1 MVTSDSEYSGVP
13 QREQRSLIRTLCRQ
27 ATCSALAIAI
37 AGGFF
42 SAAAEDGKVVTDPRR
57 PFLENAKKSSLP
69 RLSLTAQII
78 KNVDVD
84 GVERY
89 QNKFLSDPMTRLST
103 DNVFERY
110 QLQLKSNDVDDRF
123 YKTSG
128 YLLNTLVTVTAG
140 RLGGGG
146 TMLGVGKGLATK
158 ASSTAIDDAVKEIAQ
173 HGHQE
178 TKDWLETE
186 LREKAQLGVIG
197 NLASVGKLTPE
208 QKRQWLRDN
217 EFVGDVLKHASE
229 VRDEDKPI
237 VEGMLISA
245 LDAHIKAGL
254 DLSAKVDATQDAKLA
269 AQAKQI
275 GAVSRSLNE
284 FRQETEEELQDIQTK
299 QQEISDKVGKLEGRV
314 DKNTDDI
321 AFLQKFMFDKMDP
334 AEQLAA
340 LKSGMLS
347 LSEEDRE
354 KKTLQIE
361 ILQKRQ
367 ELTASVAKFG
377 QGAASLANIARN
389 LKVDPNVVKTLD
401 DAAKVANVA
410 QTVMVGI
417 ASGGLGYL
425 SAAEAVTGFA
435 FGGGDDGGAARHA
448 EIMAALG
455 EIKQGIAEI
464 QQMLVQIGAQLDQI
478 QKNQQTMME
487 ALYQVS
493 QQIDKNHREEMEEIT
508 KLRTDMITTA
518 TMLNETLFKDILSC
532 DVLNSR
538 LKNRKF
544 SWTTPI
550 PFEALQSEY
559 AQRGDKC
566 LEGLKDNLSNPFD
579 LGTYHLK
586 RFKGYPGSTVEE
598 YVDKTYP
605 ESLKVA
611 LRVADAASI
620 RDIVESLQRPVE
632 TLSALEI
639 KLKALRQNQDE
650 AKTRL
655 SDRPE
660 QQITMLLENPVSAQT
675 LIKHTGYLVA
685 MHPFFELQSV
695 LRSGNQD
702 DLISLKG
709 QSDEGYQLL
718 RTVKD
723 YYDLAISQQVM
734 MSGDLLLPI
743 YVKIWLDGLSA
754 KGDAETD
761 DAFAKRKS
769 LEADLETALGSN
781 DILAANFVLKLISDQ
796 IDKNGNIISYAF
808 AYQVPTDPT
817 YMQKILPTDQFTIQP
832 PQAGKPVEWTVKIG
846 EKLVKLP
853 SPTDVTQGK
862 LMQSPE
868 LYQLLT
874 ARSEVQEQMDTY
886 PEFSNLSKGDWE
898 LVHQAVWFTAKDGAK

>member
-1 MVTSDSEYSGVP
+1 V
-13 QREQRSLIRTLCRQ
+13 IRTVFRQ
-27 ATCSALAIAI
+27 TTCSALAVAI

-42 SAAAEDGKVVTDPRR
+42 SAASQDGTVAVADPKR
-57 PFLENAKKSSLP
+57 PFLENAKTSSLP

-89 QNKFLSDPMTRLST
+89 QNKFLSDPMTRLT
-103 DNVFERY
+103 MDNVFERY

-128 YLLNTLVTVTAG
+128 YLLNTLVTVG
-140 RLGGGG
+140 SSRLGGGG
-146 TMLGVGKGLATK
+146 TMMGVGKGLATK

-178 TKDWLETE
+178 TKDWLATE
-186 LREKAQLGVIG
+186 LRDKAQLGVIG
-197 NLASVGKLTPE
+197 NLASIGKLTPE
-208 QKRQWLRDN
+208 EKRKWLSEN
-217 EFVGDVLKHASE
+217 EFVGDLLKHAGD
-229 VRDEDKPI
+229 VREEDKPI

-254 DLSAKVDATQDAKLA
+254 DLSVKVDAAQDAKLA

-284 FRQETEEELQDIQTK
+284 FRVETEDELQDIQTK
-299 QQEISDKVGKLEGRV
+299 QQEISDKVGQLEGRV
-314 DKNTDDI
+314 DKNTDDV

-340 LKSGMLS
+340 LKGGMLS
-347 LSEEDRE
+347 LSDEDRE

-389 LKVDPNVVKTLD
+389 LKVDKNVVKTLD

-435 FGGGDDGGAARHA
+435 FGGNDGGAARHA
-448 EIMAALG
+448 EIMGALR
-455 EIKQGIAEI
+455 EIQQGIVEI
-464 QQMLVQIGAQLDQI
+464 QQMLVQIGEQLDQI

-508 KLRTDMITTA
+508 KLRTDMLTAA

-538 LKNRKF
+538 LRNRKF

-586 RFKGYPGSTVEE
+586 RFKEYPGSTVEE

-605 ESLKVA
+605 ESVKVV
-611 LRVADAASI
+611 LRVNDQVPV
-620 RDIVESLQRPVE
+620 RNMVESFQRPVE
-632 TLSALEI
+632 TLPALEL
-639 KLKALRQNQDE
+639 KLKALGNNKAD

-655 SDRPE
+655 SQRPE
-660 QQITMLLENPVSAQT
+660 QQIAMLLENPISAQT

-685 MHPFFELQSV
+685 MHPFFELQTV
-695 LRSGNQD
+695 MKSGTQD

-734 MSGDLLLPI
+734 MSGDALLPA
-743 YVKIWLDGLSA
+743 YTKIWLDGGSA
-754 KGDAETD
+754 KGEAETD
-761 DAFAKRKS
+761 EAFAKRKS
-769 LEADLETALGSN
+769 LRADLETALGSN
-781 DILAANFVLKLISDQ
+781 EILGANFVLKLVSDQ
-796 IDKNGNIISYAF
+796 IGKNGNIISYAF
-808 AYQVPTDPT
+808 AYQVPTDST
-817 YMQKILPTDQFTIQP
+817 YMQKILPTDQFTLQSSA
-832 PQAGKPVEWTVKIG
+832 AGKPVEWTIKIG
-846 EKLVKLP
+846 EKVIKLP
-853 SPTDVTQGK
+853 TPTEVADGK

-886 PEFSNLSKGDWE
+886 PEFSSLSNGDWD
-898 LVHQAVWFTAKDGAK
+898 LVHQAVWFTAKDGK

>member
-1 MVTSDSEYSGVP
+1 MFTFGRQYRDVP
-13 QREQRSLIRTLCRQ
+13 LRKQKSLIKVFFRQ
-27 ATCSALAIAI
+27 ATCSALAVAI

-42 SAAAEDGKVVTDPRR
+42 SAAAEDGAIVVTDPRR

-84 GVERY
+84 GVQRY
-89 QNKFLSDPMTRLST
+89 QNKFLSDPMTRLSM

-123 YKTSG
+123 YKKTG
-128 YLLNTLVTVTAG
+128 YLLNKLVDVGTG
-140 RLGGGG
+140 KIGGGG
-146 TMLGVGKGLATK
+146 TLIGIGKGLAKK
-158 ASSTAIDDAVKEIAQ
+158 ASSTAINDAVKEIAK
-173 HGHQE
+173 HGHQG
-178 TKDWLETE
+178 TQDWLGTK
-186 LREKAQLGVIG
+186 LRDKAQLGVIR
-197 NLASVGKLTPE
+197 NLASLGNLTPE
-208 QKRQWLRDN
+208 EKRKWLREN
-217 EFVGDVLKHASE
+217 EFVGDLLKHASE
-229 VRDEDKPI
+229 VREEDKPI

-254 DLSAKVDATQDAKLA
+254 DLSVKVDAAQDAKLA

-284 FRQETEEELQDIQTK
+284 FKQETEDELQGIQTK
-299 QQEISDKVGKLEGRV
+299 QQEISDKVGELEGRV

-321 AFLQKFMFDKMDP
+321 EFLQKFMFDRMEP

-347 LSEEDRE
+347 LSKEDVA

-377 QGAASLANIARN
+377 QGAASLARIARD
-389 LKVDPNVVKTLD
+389 LKVDENVVKTLN
-401 DAAKVANVA
+401 DAAKVANVG
-410 QTVMVGI
+410 QSVMVGI

-435 FGGGDDGGAARHA
+435 FGGDDGGAARHA
-448 EIMAALG
+448 EIMGALR

-464 QQMLVQIGAQLDQI
+464 EQMLVQIEAQLDQI

-493 QQIDKNHREEMEEIT
+493 QQIDRNHREEMEEIT
-508 KLRTDMITTA
+508 KLRTDMITAA
-518 TMLNETLFKDILSC
+518 TMLNEALFKDILSC
-532 DVLNSR
+532 DVFNTR
-538 LKNRKF
+538 LRNRKF

-550 PFEALQSEY
+550 PFQALQGEY

-605 ESLKVA
+605 ASVKIA
-611 LRVADAASI
+611 LRVADKVPA
-620 RDIVESLQRPVE
+620 RNMVESFQRPVE
-632 TLSALEI
+632 TLPLLEI
-639 KLKALRQNQDE
+639 KLKALGDNKAD

-655 SDRPE
+655 SQRPE
-660 QQITMLLENPVSAQT
+660 QQIAMLLENPISAQT
-675 LIKHTGYLVA
+675 LIKHAGYLVA
-685 MHPFFELQSV
+685 MHPFFELQAV
-695 LRSGNQD
+695 MKSGTQD

-734 MSGDLLLPI
+734 MSGDLLLPS
-743 YVKIWLDGLSA
+743 YVKVWLDGVAA
-754 KGDAETD
+754 KGEAETD

-769 LEADLETALGSN
+769 LRAELETALRSN
-781 DILAANFVLKLISDQ
+781 DILLANFLLKLVSDQ
-796 IDKNGNIISYAF
+796 IGKNIISYAF

-817 YMQKILPTDQFTIQP
+817 YMQRIFPTDKFTLQP
-832 PQAGKPVEWTVKIG
+832 SAAGQPTGWTIKIG
-846 EKLVKLP
+846 EKVIKLP
-853 SPTDVTQGK
+853 TPTEVAEGK

-874 ARSEVQEQMDTY
+874 ARGEVQEQMDTY
-886 PEFSNLSKGDWE
+886 PEFSNLSSGDWD
-898 LVHQAVWFTAKDGAK
+898 LVHQAVWFTARDGK